1 MPPNTGLSPLARGNP
16 VVFPNITAPYGPIPA
31 RAGEPKSFFRFAGLF
46 GAYPRSR
53 GGTSFSVNWIEPSM
67 GLSPLARGN
76 RDFQIVARGSTG
88 PIPARAGEPMAV
100 PWWRC
105 LTGAYPR
112 SRGGTNRS
120 MGQGIGDMGLSPL
133 ARGNLYQIGLGAAL
147 LGPIPARA
155 GEPMT
160 MRGSSV
166 LLGAYPRSRG
176 GTTRLTSTS
185 TEHKGL
191 SPLARGNLNELAK
204 QAVLQGPI
212 PARAGE
218 PAGSSL
224 FAFIAGAYPRSRG
237 GTLGQGVVECI
248 GQGLSPLARGNQSQ
262 SVFVLPRMRPIPAR
276 AGEPEVFL

>member
-176 GTTRLTSTS
+176 GTSMNWQSTLS
-185 TEHKGL
+185 YRGL
-191 SPLARGNLNELAK
+191 SPLARGNRRG
-204 QAVLQGPI
+204 QACSPSSPGPI

-218 PAGSSL
+218 PW
-224 FAFIAGAYPRSRG
+224 
-237 GTLGQGVVECI
+237 V
-248 GQGLSPLARGNQSQ
+248 
-262 SVFVLPRMRPIPAR
+262 R
-276 AGEPEVFL
+276 A